1 MATTKRRWGLAL
13 AAAGLVVALVVATS
27 HDPVARRL
35 SLLIRGNP
43 VSADAAS
50 VARGA
55 ELFAQSCSSCHGET
69 GRGDGPASAG
79 LRAPPPDFAG
89 LNRPDSVLAMAII
102 FGQGAEMPGW
112 DDAFDSAEIWDLVNH
127 LQSLQARGGER
138 RSWRPARNS

>member
-1 MATTKRRWGLAL
+1 MTATRKRGLAL
-13 AAAGLVVALVVATS
+13 AAAGLAVTLVVATS
-27 HDPVARRL
+27 YDSVARRL

-43 VSADAAS
+43 VAADAAS
-50 VARGA
+50 LARGA

-69 GRGDGPASAG
+69 GRGDDPASAG
-79 LRAPPPDFAG
+79 LQAPPPDFAS

-112 DDAFDSAEIWDLVNH
+112 DDAFGSAEIWDLVNH

-138 RSWRPARNS
+138 RSWRPARDS